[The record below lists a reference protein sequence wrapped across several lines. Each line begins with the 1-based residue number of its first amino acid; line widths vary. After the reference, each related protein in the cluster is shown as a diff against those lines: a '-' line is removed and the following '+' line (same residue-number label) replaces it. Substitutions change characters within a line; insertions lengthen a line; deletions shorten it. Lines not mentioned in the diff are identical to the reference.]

1 MSVAR
6 QDVMKPAATNPAPIK
21 QQWMTWSAW
30 AAFAIA
36 LLAYPL
42 VFTTPFQQ
50 RLGALVLLYAIG
62 ASAWNIVGGY
72 AGLISVG
79 HAVFFGCGAYGALA
93 SYYYLGL
100 PPIGG
105 LPAGVAVSVAI
116 AAAIGVPTL
125 RLSGNYF
132 SMATIAVAE
141 LVRLVVTNSEW
152 LGGAQGLSGPP
163 VPRTP
168 ADLSFISALPYY
180 YLFLAVFAAVLAL
193 TWRME
198 RSRMGFYLR
207 AIRDSERAARS
218 LGVAAP
224 RYKLYAFMLSAALT
238 AVAGALYAVMFG
250 FVDPDSGLG
259 ILISVKMLIMAA
271 LGGAGLLFGPFAGA
285 VILVPLEELSNS
297 LLGGA
302 GSGLT
307 FVVYGAIIV
316 VIARLQPGGI
326 LRTILVALRPRSAA
340 KP

>member
-1 MSVAR
+1 MRPVVTR
-6 QDVMKPAATNPAPIK
+6 HAAKRAGF
-21 QQWMTWSAW
+21 
-30 AAFAIA
+30 AALAII
-36 LLAYPL
+36 LLAYP
-42 VFTTPFQQ
+42 FIFSTPFEQ

-62 ASAWNIVGGY
+62 ASAWNMVGGY

-93 SYYYLGL
+93 AYQYVGL

-105 LPAGVAVSVAI
+105 LPIGVAVSVMI
-116 AAAIGVPTL
+116 AAVIGVPTL
-125 RLSGNYF
+125 RLSGHYF

-141 LVRLVVTNSEW
+141 LVRLAVSNSEW

-168 ADLSFISALPYY
+168 LDLSFISALPYY

-193 TWRME
+193 TWQIE
-198 RSRMGFYLR
+198 HSRMGFFLR

-218 LGVAAP
+218 LGVAAA
-224 RYKLYAFMLSAALT
+224 RYKLLAFMLSASLT
-238 AVAGALYAVMFG
+238 AVAGALYAAMFG

-271 LGGAGLLFGPFAGA
+271 LGGAGLLFGPFVGA
-285 VILVPLEELSNS
+285 VILVPVEELSNN

-316 VIARLQPGGI
+316 VIARLQPGGL
-326 LRTILVALRPRSAA
+326 LRTVLHMLRPRNTPGKA
-340 KP
+340 